1 MSRPVRVFIVD
12 DDDAVRASLR
22 MLLESAG
29 FEVADYAHAVEFLDQ
44 CSPASRGCVIS
55 DIQMPGLDG
64 LQLQA
69 SLDRCGIG
77 LPMIMLTGHAD
88 VPAAVQ
94 SLKAGA
100 IDFLE
105 KPFDPE
111 QLIAQVRRALE
122 LDARRH
128 QAAAH
133 AARCARLLARLTARE
148 REVIERVSLGHSNK
162 AVAADLGISERTVEL
177 HRARGMQKL
186 ELRSV
191 AALVHF
197 LDSMS
202 AVSDAGAD

>member
-1 MSRPVRVFIVD
+1 VNAPVRVFIID

-29 FEVADYAHAVEFLDQ
+29 FEVADYSHAVEFLDH

-55 DIQMPGLDG
+55 DIRMPGLDG

-69 SLDRCGIG
+69 SLDRRGVG

-111 QLIAQVRRALE
+111 QLLAQVRMALE

-128 QAAAH
+128 QASAQ
-133 AARCARLLARLTARE
+133 AARRARLLARLTARE
-148 REVIERVSLGHSNK
+148 REVIERVARGHSNK

-197 LDSMS
+197 LDSMNI
-202 AVSDAGAD
+202 VPDFGAA